1 MAAHT
6 SNARRRFVKLTAIGF
21 AVTPFGGALL
31 RQSAEAADMLSE
43 SDPQAVSLKYKA
55 DATKAADRKDATAT
69 CSSCNFYTG
78 KAGDANGPCSVF
90 GGKLV
95 SAKGWCMTW
104 AKKT

>member
-1 MAAHT
+1 MADHM
-6 SNARRRFVKLTAIGF
+6 SHMRRRVVKLTAIGI

-31 RQSAEAADMLSE
+31 RQPAEAADMLSE

-55 DATKAADRKDATAT
+55 DATKATDRKDATAT

>member
-1 MAAHT
+1 MAART
-6 SNARRRFVKLTAIGF
+6 SDVRRRLVKLTAIGL
-21 AVTPFGGALL
+21 AVTPLGGVLL
-31 RQSAEAADMLSE
+31 RQAAEAADMLSE
-43 SDPQAVSLKYKA
+43 TDPQAAALKYKT
-55 DATKAADRKDATAT
+55 DATKAAERKDATAF

-95 SAKGWCMTW
+95 SAKGWCLTW